1 MNPAYK
7 VSFIVFL
14 GSFKNSRFRVTP
26 GEINDCHNCL
36 GGKGPA
42 VKPAFLGGDG
52 GAPELLGVEVFRLM
66 VINMRGDTCH
76 EATAQGGHES
86 PFSAQKLGVA
96 LHKRQPCPICPNP
109 LG

>member
-66 VINMRGDTCH
+66 MINMRGRYLPR
-76 EATAQGGHES
+76 GYG
-86 PFSAQKLGVA
+86 P
-96 LHKRQPCPICPNP
+96 RWP
-109 LG
+109 